1 MDPEGI
7 EPPSTALEAVRLTFI
22 LRILRGYTAK
32 GGFKLFPAN
41 LYKQNARQIPMVKK
55 KVDELKV
62 EASPSIPTEKDVR
75 LEHQILENLVE
86 LQKVHTN
93 LAEKFDKLAE
103 QITLLLALFEKA
115 AHSFTSSPGNQVAE
129 KDREF
134 LDKVDKLLEQNK
146 TIAKALTLVEERVR
160 ERMYGTPPRA
170 QTISTQPEQK
180 EQEDYTPSPPAKPLP
195 RF

>member
-1 MDPEGI
+1 
-7 EPPSTALEAVRLTFI
+7 
-22 LRILRGYTAK
+22 
-32 GGFKLFPAN
+32 
-41 LYKQNARQIPMVKK
+41 MVKK
-55 KVDELKV
+55 KEDEPEV
-62 EASPSIPTEKDVR
+62 EYHHPIQVEKETQ
-75 LEHQILENLVE
+75 LENKILENLIE

-103 QITLLLALFEKA
+103 QITQLLSLFEKA
-115 AHSFTSSPGNQVAE
+115 ARSFSEHPANQVAE

-160 ERMYGTPPRA
+160 ERMYGLPSPVH
-170 QTISTQPEQK
+170 TQVQIKPK
-180 EQEDYTPSPPAKPLP
+180 ETEGYTPSSSAKPLP

>member
-1 MDPEGI
+1 
-7 EPPSTALEAVRLTFI
+7 
-22 LRILRGYTAK
+22 
-32 GGFKLFPAN
+32 
-41 LYKQNARQIPMVKK
+41 MVKK
-55 KVDELKV
+55 KADERQV
-62 EASPSIPTEKDVR
+62 EASPSPPEKKDFS
-75 LEHQILENLVE
+75 LEHKILENLVE

-103 QITLLLALFEKA
+103 QITQLLALFEKA
-115 AHSFTSSPGNQVAE
+115 ARSFGEHPANQVAE

-160 ERMYGTPPRA
+160 ERMFGAPQRTVTPAEP
-170 QTISTQPEQK
+170 K
-180 EQEDYTPSPPAKPLP
+180 EQDDYTPSTPTKPLP